1 MHFLLLSFIPNK
13 PHQDH
18 PMYKMLIYSRDKT
31 TETPKSSDPIS
42 QEQHF
47 GPKEF
52 YTRVR
57 VLGMERKEVV
67 LMWHHFPAKS
77 RQAPLKN
84 ILLI

>member
-1 MHFLLLSFIPNK
+1 
-13 PHQDH
+13 
-18 PMYKMLIYSRDKT
+18 MYKMLMTRQVYSRVQDQRNSKIKQSYWSRAT
-31 TETPKSSDPIS
+31 FWT
-42 QEQHF
+42 QRL
-47 GPKEF
+47 

-57 VLGMERKEVV
+57 VLGMEKKEVV